1 MSGDPAAAAVQ
12 VLLDKNE
19 ITELLT
25 RYMRAIDR
33 GDIAA
38 LRSCY
43 APGATEEHG
52 GMYAGPAQGYL
63 DQIEGALVNPRLV
76 STHTISNV
84 LIEVDGDRAQSEHY
98 VLALTRVKTDGK
110 VSDALVATR
119 IVDDLV
125 RVAGRWA
132 IARRRLRFD
141 WAHDVGPRTEAWVYG
156 TLDPAT
162 LLHGAKFPDDIIYEG
177 TAPPAG
183 DNTTNGVIQ
192 RAGRHGDGADAL
204 RGGQGGTSSG

>member
-1 MSGDPAAAAVQ
+1 MNDQPAVQ
-12 VLLDKNE
+12 ALLDKNE
-19 ITELLT
+19 IAELLT

-38 LRSCY
+38 LRACY
-43 APGATEEHG
+43 APEATEEHG
-52 GMYAGPAQGYL
+52 GLYAGPAQGYL
-63 DQIEGALVNPRLV
+63 DTIERALVNPRLV

-84 LIEVDGDRAQSEHY
+84 LIEVDGDQARSEHY
-98 VLALTRVKTDGK
+98 VLAMTRVKAGGV

-125 RVAGRWA
+125 RLAGRWA

-141 WAHDVGPRTEAWVYG
+141 WAHDIGPRPDAWLYG

-162 LLHGAKFPDDIIYEG
+162 LLHSQKYPDDIVY
-177 TAPPAG
+177 
-183 DNTTNGVIQ
+183 
-192 RAGRHGDGADAL
+192 DGNRD
-204 RGGQGGTSSG
+204 